1 MKNLA
6 YHNFKYLMPL
16 YLEYAP
22 LQISQD
28 SKSNKKLREEKKAS
42 TEDTPQTENLPEVVL
57 DE

>member
-28 SKSNKKLREEKKAS
+28 SKSNKKLREEKKAPA
-42 TEDTPQTENLPEVVL
+42 EDTPKTESMPEVL